1 MNVRLA
7 RIRTALVWG
16 GTGLGVLLACA
27 PALAG
32 PPAGD
37 DTARIRLAVAHGA
50 VLPLPRILGIA
61 QHRAPGEVLKVE
73 LQAMSGRLGYQV
85 KVLTADGRVQE
96 IRLDARTGA
105 ILKVEND

>member
-1 MNVRLA
+1 MPLRLVRVPIWSSLA
-7 RIRTALVWG
+7 
-16 GTGLGVLLACA
+16 LGVLLVRT

-37 DTARIRLAVAHGA
+37 DTARIRLAVARGT

-61 QHRAPGEVLKVE
+61 QRRVPGEVLKVE
-73 LQAMSGRLGYQV
+73 LEEMPDRLGYEV
-85 KVLTADGRVQE
+85 KVLTTDGRVQE
-96 IRLDARTGA
+96 LRLDARTGA